1 MSNEI
6 KSLSN
11 TPTSEPGTILPPTTT
26 GVESI
31 PASPSESIPVDSTSA
46 TSIFDT
52 QQLQGLFE
60 AGGPV
65 IMILV
70 AMSVIALSVFLLK
83 YWQFLRLGIN
93 KQKGLSQ
100 ALQLWR
106 KQNTQAALE
115 TLSTLRN
122 PIARVLEHAINLK
135 SQTTI
140 SDAIAREEVTRIAK
154 RELASSR
161 SYLKVLEVIATLSP
175 LLGLLGTVLGMITAF
190 QKLQGAGSTVD
201 PALLSGGIW
210 EALLTTA
217 AGLVV
222 AIPTVIGLNWLE
234 QRVERFKLTM
244 EDAMTQA
251 FTAPAI
257 VEGQSFNKKRNQEP
271 VTTSINQQQTSVPR
285 AERKNNS
292 TAVAFST

>member
-271 VTTSINQQQTSVPR
+271 VTTSINQQQASAPR